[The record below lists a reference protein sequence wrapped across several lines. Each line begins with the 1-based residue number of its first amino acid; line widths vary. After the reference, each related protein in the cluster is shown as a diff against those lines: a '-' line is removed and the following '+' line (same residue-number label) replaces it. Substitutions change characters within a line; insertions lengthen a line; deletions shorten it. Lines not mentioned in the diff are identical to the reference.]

1 MSRPR
6 LVVTGATGHIGSRL
20 IHALRPGEF
29 DRVTLVDDLSTQRY
43 ASLMNL
49 PAGVDF
55 DFHEEDICEADLTRR
70 FEGHD
75 VVVHLAAITDAVSSV
90 RIAERVHAVNWRGTE
105 RVAQACAQTGCRL
118 VFTSTT
124 SVYGQQDG
132 RVDEDCPESLLR
144 PQSPYADSK
153 LRAERALQRLGAEG
167 RLRFVTCRLGTIFGP
182 SIGMRFHTAVN
193 KFIWQ
198 ACTGQP
204 LTVWRT
210 AMDQK
215 RPYLD
220 LDDAVAALRFVVA
233 QGVFPNAVY
242 NVVTRNATVTEIVD
256 AIRDQVP
263 QLRVTLVDEWTMNQ
277 LSYEVAC
284 EKFKAL
290 GFEFKGDLRTSIAQ
304 TLRLLAAATGW
315 ERQAVT

>member
-6 LVVTGATGHIGSRL
+6 LVITGATGHIGSRL
-20 IHALRPGEF
+20 IHSLRPGEF

-49 PAGVDF
+49 PTGVDF
-55 DFHEEDICEADLTRR
+55 DFHQEDVCEADLTRR

-75 VVVHLAAITDAVSSV
+75 VVIHLAAITDAVSSV
-90 RIAERVHAVNWRGTE
+90 RLAERVHAVNWRGTE
-105 RVAQACAQTGCRL
+105 RVARACAETGCRL

-132 RVDEDCPESLLR
+132 VVDEDCPESLLR

-153 LRAERALQRLGAEG
+153 LRAERAIERVGGEG
-167 RLRFVTCRLGTIFGP
+167 RLRFVTLRLGTIFGP
-182 SIGMRFHTAVN
+182 SVGMRFHTAVN

-233 QGVFPNAVY
+233 EQAFPNAVL
-242 NVVTRNATVTEIVD
+242 NVVTRNATVTEVVD
-256 AIRDQVP
+256 AIRDKVP

-284 EKFKAL
+284 ERFKGL
-290 GFEFKGDLRTSIAQ
+290 GFEFHGDLRTSIGQ

-315 ERQAVT
+315 DRQGVT